1 MTDKFYKT
9 FFDKNFIEYEPT
21 QYSNDVFSVSF
32 NFRFINEEKIFPYFT
47 YKINKKKIKTPIRSY
62 LPKIGE
68 FINITFSSFQTMT
81 QNVRPISAYL
91 FIKTENKKIIFCK
104 KHKIL
109 KFSDYSYI
117 KTNLINTIDLNLMVA
132 SCFSLPGYREPVEV
146 EIYDKFT
153 EVAKLE
159 NADMIIGAGDLVYL
173 EPLNITS
180 ESAVQEAYTQ
190 LRTFDKLKGSFSNH
204 TWLCCNE
211 DHDYS
216 YNNGC
221 KNTYIIDVLKNN
233 FTNNFPIIS
242 QVSKNFRANIRSIKN
257 ITFITL
263 DTISCRIYNPN
274 YDGIGYDKY
283 IAILGE
289 EQINFLLDALTNV
302 DQNFSKIDLCFIIVG
317 KSMFGNMGDTF
328 LYCVR
333 EREIIFNHI
342 KILGLKNV
350 CFICGDSHFSDVSQY
365 EVRNSDSIFIREI
378 RCSSI
383 GSKPRKAD
391 ENEWRVEGSIV
402 ERNNFGRI
410 NINGTFD
417 NYEIS
422 YFDYT
427 LDGVVFNYNWNMNY

>member
-1 MTDKFYKT
+1 MNQEIKP
-9 FFDKNFIEYEPT
+9 IE
-21 QYSNDVFSVSF
+21 V
-32 NFRFINEEKIFPYFT
+32 
-47 YKINKKKIKTPIRSY
+47 
-62 LPKIGE
+62 
-68 FINITFSSFQTMT
+68 
-81 QNVRPISAYL
+81 YL

-109 KFSDYSYI
+109 KFNDYSYI
-117 KTNLINTIDLNLMVA
+117 KENLTNLINLNLIIA

-153 EVAKLE
+153 EIAKLE
-159 NADMIIGAGDLVYL
+159 KADIIIGAGDLVYL

-180 ESAVQEAYTQ
+180 ETAVQEAYAQ
-190 LRTFDKLKGSFSNH
+190 LRTYDKLKGSFSNH
-204 TWLCCNE
+204 TWLCCND
-211 DHDYS
+211 DHDFS

-221 KNTYIIDVLKNN
+221 KNSYIIDILKNS

-242 QVSKNFRANIRSIKN
+242 QASVNFRANIRSIKN

-274 YDGIGYDKY
+274 YNGSDYNKY

-289 EQINFLLDALTNV
+289 EQINFLLDALINV
-302 DQNFSKIDLCFIIVG
+302 VENFSEKDLCFIIIG

-328 LYCVR
+328 LYCIH
-333 EREIIFNHI
+333 EKEIIFNHI
-342 KILGLKNV
+342 KLLGLKNV

-365 EVRNSDSIFIREI
+365 PINENIFIREI

-383 GSKPRKAD
+383 GSKPRTAD
-391 ENEWRVEGSIV
+391 ENEWRIDGSIV

-417 NYEIS
+417 NYDIS

-427 LDGVVFNYNWNMNY
+427 LDGIVFNYNWNMNYYT